1 MPYRVYIDESGDH
14 SYSGLPDLG
23 RRYLGLTAIVIHQTD
38 YNPAVPRQLEDI
50 KRRHLP
56 YDADFPVVLHRKD
69 IIQKRLDFSRLQDPL
84 LARDWDDDML
94 SFLTA
99 CPMQIFTVVFDK
111 KAHVDHNKGVLD
123 RAYPRCLVALLETIA
138 TWLALQPD
146 SVGDI
151 LLESRGTKSDS
162 ELQRTYESI
171 LRLGTDL
178 YAAERF
184 QAVFPKG
191 ALLFGGKQHN
201 VAGLQIADLLAADQ
215 AKLAIQE
222 AARPL
227 AHASGNFGQRLNAA
241 MEGKAGVNGRS
252 VIQ

>member
-14 SYSGLPDLG
+14 SYSGLQDLG
-23 RRYLGLTAIVIHQTD
+23 RRYLGLTAVVIHQSD
-38 YNPAVPRQLEDI
+38 YSPAVPRQLEDI

-56 YDADFPVVLHRKD
+56 YDVDFPVVLHRKD
-69 IIQKRLDFSRLQDPL
+69 IIQKRLDFWPL
-84 LARDWDDDML
+84 RDARRAREWNDDL
-94 SFLTA
+94 LNFLTA
-99 CPMQIFTVVFDK
+99 CPMQIFTLVFDK
-111 KAHVDHNKGVLD
+111 KAHVDQNKGVLE

-146 SVGDI
+146 SLGDI

-162 ELQRTYESI
+162 DLQRTYESI
-171 LRLGTDL
+171 MRLGTDL

-241 MEGKAGVNGRS
+241 IEGKAGVNGRS